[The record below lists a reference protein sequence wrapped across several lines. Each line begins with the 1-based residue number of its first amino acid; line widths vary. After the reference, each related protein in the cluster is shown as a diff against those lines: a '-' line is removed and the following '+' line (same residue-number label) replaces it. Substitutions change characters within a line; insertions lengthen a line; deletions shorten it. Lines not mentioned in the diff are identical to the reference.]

1 MRRLANIYWLG
12 LKELRSVA
20 HDLVLLGFVIYSF
33 TFAVY
38 SHATGISHELRNASI
53 AVADEDRSDLSGRIA
68 QAFLPPYFK
77 TPAQIAFGDVDRAMD
92 RGLYTFVVVIPP
104 AFEADVRAGHR
115 TSLQVNVDATA
126 MMQAGI
132 GAGYIQRIVT
142 SEIERLRY
150 GPGGAGAP
158 AVALQMRVAFNPN
171 LETPWFAGVM
181 ALLNNI
187 TMLAIILAGAAVV
200 REREHGTMDHL
211 LAMPLS
217 PLEIALAKIWSNG
230 LVIAVVT
237 FLSLWLVMHVIL
249 GLPLAGSVTLFMT
262 GVVLYLFFATAVGIF
277 LGTVA
282 RSMPQ
287 LGLLFILIV
296 LPMTLL
302 SGSNTPLE
310 SMPEALQVAMSAV
323 PSTHFVKIAQ
333 AVLYRGAGLDIVW
346 PHLLAVGSVGALF
359 LAIAVL
365 RFRAASRTAR

>member
-38 SHATGISHELRNASI
+38 SHATGISHELHNASI
-53 AVADEDRSDLSGRIA
+53 AVVDQDRSDLSGLIA
-68 QAFLPPYFK
+68 QAFLAPYFK
-77 TPAQIAFGDVDRAMD
+77 KPAQIEFGAVDRAMD

-104 AFEADVRAGHR
+104 AFEADVLAGHK

-132 GAGYIQRIVT
+132 GAGYIQRIVAG
-142 SEIERLRY
+142 EIERLRY
-150 GPGGAGAP
+150 GPGGTGAP

-187 TMLAIILAGAAVV
+187 TMLAIILAGAAVI

-230 LVIAVVT
+230 LVIAVAT
-237 FLSLWLVMHVIL
+237 FLSLWLVMHAIL
-249 GLPLAGSVTLFMT
+249 GLPLAGSVTLFMA
-262 GVVLYLFFATAVGIF
+262 GVVLYLFFAMAVGIF
-277 LGTVA
+277 LGTLA

-310 SMPEALQVAMSAV
+310 SMPEALQIAMSAV

-333 AVLYRGAGLDIVW
+333 AVLYRGAGIDIVW
-346 PHLLAVGSVGALF
+346 PNLLAVGGVGALF

-365 RFRAASRTAR
+365 RFRAASQTVR

>member
-104 AFEADVRAGHR
+104 AFEADVRAGR
-115 TSLQVNVDATA
+115 GTSLQVNVDATA

-150 GPGGAGAP
+150 GPRRRRRP

-200 REREHGTMDHL
+200 REREHGAMDHL

-262 GVVLYLFFATAVGIF
+262 GVVLYLFFATAVGISIT
-277 LGTVA
+277 TVA

-310 SMPEALQVAMSAV
+310 KMPEALQVAMSAV

-333 AVLYRGAGLDIVW
+333 AVLYPRRRARYRSGRTSGRGQRRGLVSCDRRA
-346 PHLLAVGSVGALF
+346 AV
-359 LAIAVL
+359 
-365 RFRAASRTAR
+365 RAASQTAR